1 MKINLFGNSKK
12 DAVVPKA
19 GGVLESKTEDNAELQ
34 HVNEEIYKHS
44 LELAVLN
51 KNLSLLRKLYQISLL
66 TLNPQ
71 VLAEKVSVEI
81 RTDLTLEAVGIY
93 TFDEKADT
101 LSPLN
106 FSKSERL
113 ITVLDKAGFHF
124 KDFVISKVSSYPF
137 FQHSVYGKISN
148 ITENLVDVWG
158 GFISPENIEKI
169 KEGSH
174 WKTTLLYPLVTES
187 TTIGALM
194 IGLNRKYESLTKDE
208 KESIKS
214 LIDVV
219 AVALDKAYLYKELQ
233 DANESL
239 RNLLRQ
245 RESLVHLVTHK
256 VKGSFT
262 RSKYIFAEMLE
273 GTFGDLSPML
283 KDMAAKG
290 LDSDVQ
296 GIETVDLVLNA
307 ANLQTGTVKYD
318 MKPIDFKEIVNQQ
331 ATDFRKPA
339 ETKGLTFKVE
349 IAEDNYATSGDAF
362 WLKEV
367 VHNLIDNSIKYTL
380 KGDVKINLKK
390 TDNKIIFSVK
400 DSGVGITDE
409 DKQNLFKEGG
419 RGKDSVKVNVDSTG
433 YGLYTVKL
441 IMEAHKG
448 RVWAESEGQ
457 DKGSTFFLE
466 LPVVSS

>member
-1 MKINLFGNSKK
+1 MSADADLQKI
-12 DAVVPKA
+12 
-19 GGVLESKTEDNAELQ
+19 
-34 HVNEEIYKHS
+34 NEEIYKRN

-51 KNLSLLRKLYQISLL
+51 KNLSLLRKLYQISIL
-66 TLNPQ
+66 TLEPK
-71 VLAEKVSVEI
+71 VLSERITDEI
-81 RTDLTLEAVGIY
+81 RLDLNMEAVGIFV
-93 TFDEKADT
+93 FDQKTDI

-113 ITVLDKAGFHF
+113 TDILEKSGFDL
-124 KDFVISKVSSYPF
+124 KDISIPEISKHTF
-137 FQHSVYGKISN
+137 FQSSIYGKISN
-148 ITENLVDVWG
+148 STENLSDVWG
-158 GFISPENIEKI
+158 GFINEENLKKL
-169 KEGSH
+169 KEESH

-187 TTIGALM
+187 NTIGALL
-194 IGLNRKYESLTKDE
+194 IGLNREYQTLNDHE

-273 GTFGDLSPML
+273 GTFGEISPVL
-283 KDMAAKG
+283 KGMAEKG
-290 LDSDVQ
+290 LDSDNQ

-307 ANLQTGTVKYD
+307 ANLQTGTVKYE
-318 MKPIDFKEIVNQQ
+318 MKLIDFKEIV
-331 ATDFRKPA
+331 DHVIVDMKKPI
-339 ETKGLTFKVE
+339 ESKGLKLE
-349 IAEDNYATSGDAF
+349 INISEGKYNTSGDSF

-367 VHNLIDNSIKYTL
+367 VHNLVDNSLKYTKEGSIKVNL
-380 KGDVKINLKK
+380 ENKDGKILLG
-390 TDNKIIFSVK
+390 VK
-400 DSGVGITDE
+400 DTGVGITDE

-419 RGKDSVKVNVDSTG
+419 RGQNSVKVNVDSTG
-433 YGLYTVKL
+433 YGLFSVKL
-441 IMEAHKG
+441 IVDAHKG
-448 RVWAESEGQ
+448 RVWAESDGQ
-457 DKGSTFFLE
+457 GKGSSFFVE
-466 LPVVSS
+466 LPIA

>member
-1 MKINLFGNSKK
+1 MPIDTDLQKI
-12 DAVVPKA
+12 
-19 GGVLESKTEDNAELQ
+19 
-34 HVNEEIYKHS
+34 NEEIYKRN

-66 TLNPQ
+66 TLDPQ
-71 VLAEKVSVEI
+71 VLSERITDEI
-81 RTDLTLEAVGIY
+81 RTDLNLEAVGIY
-93 TFDEKADT
+93 IFDDKKDT
-101 LSPLN
+101 LTPLN

-113 ITVLDKAGFHF
+113 LELVTKAGFLL
-124 KDFVISKVSSYPF
+124 KDIIIPEVSKHPF
-137 FQHSVYGKISN
+137 FKNSIYAKISN
-148 ITENLVDVWG
+148 ETENLADVWG
-158 GFISPENIEKI
+158 GLITDENLAKI
-169 KEGSH
+169 KEESH

-187 TTIGALM
+187 TAIGTLM
-194 IGLNRKYESLTKDE
+194 VGLNRSYDTLTDHE

-262 RSKYIFAEMLE
+262 RSKYIFAEMLD
-273 GTFGDLSPML
+273 GTLGEISPLL
-283 KDMAAKG
+283 KNFAEKG
-290 LDSDVQ
+290 LESDNQ

-318 MKPIDFKEIVNQQ
+318 MQEMDFKKIVEEII
-331 ATDFRKPA
+331 ADKKPVA
-339 ETKGLTFKVE
+339 ETKGLKFETDIQE
-349 IAEDNYATSGDAF
+349 GNYSTLGDVF

-367 VHNLIDNSIKYTL
+367 VHNLVDNSIKYT
-380 KGDVKINLKK
+380 KEGNMKISLSDGNG
-390 TDNKIIFSVK
+390 KILFTVK
-400 DSGVGITDE
+400 DTGVGITDE
-409 DKQNLFKEGG
+409 DKGNLFKEGG
-419 RGKDSVKVNVDSTG
+419 RGKDSVKINVDSTG

-441 IMEAHKG
+441 IVEAHKG
-448 RVWAESEGQ
+448 RVWADSDGAG
-457 DKGSTFFLE
+457 KGSTFSVE
-466 LPVVSS
+466 LNALK